1 MKYKKWTKEDLAFIV
16 ENFNIM
22 SDADIA
28 KCLST
33 EQHKV
38 TVYMIRRQRRTLKAN
53 KVRGRPRK
61 RDRNQ

>member
-1 MKYKKWTKEDLAFIV
+1 MKYKKWKKEDLQFIV

-28 KCLST
+28 KKLST
-33 EQHKV
+33 EDDKV
-38 TVYMIRRQRRTLKAN
+38 TVYMIRRQRRSLKAN

-61 RDRNQ
+61 RDKN